1 MTYITDISRQTVT
14 IDGTAYTSD
23 EATAHG
29 APSQLQTLFRRKYG
43 EGSFHASLAD
53 FLAEWFDGSDTLTV
67 HTSGSTGTPKELR
80 AEKRRMMNSA
90 VMTLSFLRLKPGD
103 TALLCMPLQYIAGKM
118 VAVRALVGGLNLIPK
133 TPGGHPLKGMAE
145 APDFAAMIPMQVFN
159 SLAVAEE
166 KKLLRYAADA
176 LNGLYSALGGGRK
189 ISGTEQFGSSGVR
202 RALKKTFL
210 LCNDASMK
218 ICMLAESSG
227 GDALLSGFA
236 RTAMCVSQSVLAVYV
251 MQL

>member
-1 MTYITDISRQTVT
+1 MFIKSKSKSIVHIHVFKGVLLQ
-14 IDGTAYTSD
+14 
-23 EATAHG
+23 G
-29 APSQLQTLFRRKYG
+29 A
-43 EGSFHASLAD
+43 E
-53 FLAEWFDGSDTLTV
+53 V
-67 HTSGSTGTPKELR
+67 
-80 AEKRRMMNSA
+80 
-90 VMTLSFLRLKPGD
+90 V
-103 TALLCMPLQYIAGKM
+103 
-118 VAVRALVGGLNLIPK
+118 
-133 TPGGHPLKGMAE
+133 MAE
-145 APDFAAMIPMQVFN
+145 YDDYRLTGDEECAKINEELGKTKTSEERADARMALPVYLTDDAHRAAQSCFSAAQGCVF
-159 SLAVAEE
+159 LLDYATTAEE

-189 ISGTEQFGSSGVR
+189 ISGAEQFGSSGVR

-251 MQL
+251 MQI